1 MKNAFWGI
9 NFQSTD
15 KERWFNFCGEN
26 ANKPSTILESMF
38 SYACKTAVVILSTK
52 KSEFFKDMDSLL

>member
-1 MKNAFWGI
+1 MI
-9 NFQSTD
+9 
-15 KERWFNFCGEN
+15 NFCGEN